1 MIERETERERER
13 EIDRDRER
21 EGERER
27 EKGRI
32 KELEIETDRDKEI
45 QRFGNANGA
54 VCSRKKCKVEDP
66 GIGETRSYVGV
77 VVSSLCSPAL
87 LPYSPR
93 QTMAKMTYAHIQIS
107 LQSKADDDACF
118 FSVAT
123 TLH

>member
-1 MIERETERERER
+1 MIER

-21 EGERER
+21 ECERER
-27 EKGRI
+27 ETGSI

-118 FSVAT
+118 FLCGHDSA
-123 TLH
+123 LNL